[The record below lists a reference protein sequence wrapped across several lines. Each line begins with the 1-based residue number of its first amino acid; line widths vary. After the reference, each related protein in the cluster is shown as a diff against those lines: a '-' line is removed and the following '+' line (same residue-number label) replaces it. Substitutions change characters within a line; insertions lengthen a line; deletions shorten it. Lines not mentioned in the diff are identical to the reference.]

1 MSQAAGNTSN
11 GRMQALAAANAGLAV
26 KDAMNAIQ
34 AGQQTQGASTADKLG
49 GISLS
54 VSLGSKKPKQQRQPK
69 QHGQRLQRTSGGN
82 VAIVASHANSSTVN
96 NTNNSPPL
104 PADITVQGSTIN
116 AGGAANITT
125 STSRLNPAI
134 NPTSFLS
141 NYSYFNSYSGRF
153 NGLKPLKDAY
163 FF

>member
-125 STSRLNPAI
+125 STSRLNQAI
-134 NPTSFLS
+134 NPTSLLS
-141 NYSYFNSYSGRF
+141 N
-153 NGLKPLKDAY
+153 
-163 FF
+163 